1 MSGYVLGRD
10 AEEDRDD
17 LWSYIAE
24 DSLDAADRVRGQMM
38 PSGGAEM
45 RAKSFE
51 TVNATRRGLL
61 KLAGAAAASKA
72 LLGDGLAAAQQ
83 AEERCRTCGLPSL
96 KIADVRVIVTCPDR
110 NYVLVKILTSEPGLY
125 GVGDATL
132 NGRELAVAEDLK
144 EHIAP
149 LLISRDPEQIEDTW
163 QYLYRGP
170 YWRGGPVQMTAL
182 AGVDLALWDIKGKRA
197 GMPVYQLLGGRTRV
211 GALAYTHAS
220 GADFGAVEDV
230 ARRAM
235 ERGFKAV
242 RAQVAIPGLEG
253 TYGTS
258 GRKPPEATAATIGPA
273 AGLPATEV
281 FEPAP
286 YLATVPRLFEHL
298 RAKLGDDIE
307 LLHDV
312 HEKLDPIQAAR
323 LAHDLEPYHL
333 FFLEDPLRPE
343 YKESFRLIREH
354 STTPLAMGELFNS
367 LWDSV
372 PLIKEQLIDY
382 IRCDLGHIGGITAA
396 RKVAALAELFQV
408 RTAWHG
414 PGDIGPATHAANV
427 HVDVSIPN
435 FGIQEMVFF
444 PDVAREVMPG
454 APEFKDGYMNVTDAP
469 GLGTDVS
476 EELARKY
483 PYRRAYLPTA
493 RRKDGSVHDW

>member
-1 MSGYVLGRD
+1 MDRPSSESSGVG
-10 AEEDRDD
+10 
-17 LWSYIAE
+17 
-24 DSLDAADRVRGQMM
+24 
-38 PSGGAEM
+38 
-45 RAKSFE
+45 
-51 TVNATRRGLL
+51 RRGFLGL
-61 KLAGAAAASKA
+61 GGAAALGRSLLSHDGGWGRHGFLMSMAS
-72 LLGDGLAAAQQ
+72 AAETSGSGAGSSG
-83 AEERCRTCGLPSL
+83 GLPPL
-96 KIADVRVIVTCPDR
+96 KITDVRVIVTCPDR
-110 NYVLVKILTSEPGLY
+110 NYVVVKISTTEAGLY

-144 EHIAP
+144 QHIAP
-149 LLISRDPEQIEDTW
+149 LLIGRDPEQIEDTW

-197 GMPVYQLLGGRTRV
+197 GMPVYQLLGGRTRI

-220 GADFGAVEDV
+220 GRDFAEVEDG
-230 ARRAM
+230 ARRAI
-235 ERGFKAV
+235 ERGFKCV

-253 TYGTS
+253 TYGTA
-258 GRKPPEATAATIGPA
+258 GAKPAEAA
-273 AGLPATEV
+273 AGRVANMASLPQTEV

-286 YLATVPRLFEHL
+286 YLSTVPRLFEHL
-298 RAKLGDDIE
+298 RANLGQEVE
-307 LLHDV
+307 LLHDC

-323 LAHDLEPYHL
+323 LARDLEPYHL
-333 FFLEDPLRPE
+333 FFLEDCLRPE

-367 LWDSV
+367 LWDCV

-414 PGDIGPATHAANV
+414 PGDIGPPTHAANV

-444 PDVAREVMPG
+444 PDVAREVISG
-454 APEFKDGYMNVTDAP
+454 GPEFEDGYVNVSDTP
-469 GLGTDVS
+469 GLGCDVN
-476 EELARKY
+476 EEVAKKY
-483 PYRRAYLPTA
+483 PYRRSYLPTA

>member
-1 MSGYVLGRD
+1 MHKPLSNISQLGRRGFLGL
-10 AEEDRDD
+10 AGVAA
-17 LWSYIAE
+17 LS
-24 DSLDAADRVRGQMM
+24 DSLLSRKRVVRALLAKDTL
-38 PSGGAEM
+38 AENTGSS
-45 RAKSFE
+45 AGSS
-51 TVNATRRGLL
+51 RGL
-61 KLAGAAAASKA
+61 
-72 LLGDGLAAAQQ
+72 
-83 AEERCRTCGLPSL
+83 PPL
-96 KIADVRVIVTCPDR
+96 KITDVRVIVTCPDR
-110 NYVLVKILTSEPGLY
+110 NYVLVKVLTSEPGLY

-132 NGRELAVAEDLK
+132 NGRELAVAEDL
-144 EHIAP
+144 EQHISP
-149 LLISRDPEQIEDTW
+149 LLIDRDPEQIEDTW

-182 AGVDLALWDIKGKRA
+182 AGIDLALWDIKGKRA
-197 GMPVYQLLGGRTRV
+197 NMPVYQLLGGRTRT

-220 GADFGAVEDV
+220 GRNLVEVEGV
-230 ARRAM
+230 ARRAL
-235 ERGFKAV
+235 ERGFKCV

-253 TYGTS
+253 TYGTP
-258 GRKPPEATAATIGPA
+258 GNKTPEAA
-273 AGLPATEV
+273 AGRVANMAELPQTEV

-286 YLATVPRLFEHL
+286 YLRVVPRLFEYL
-298 RAKLGDDIE
+298 RAKLGPEVE
-307 LLHDV
+307 LLHDC

-333 FFLEDPLRPE
+333 FFLEDCLRPE

-367 LWDSV
+367 LWDCV

-414 PGDIGPATHAANV
+414 PGDIGPPTHAANV
-427 HVDVSIPN
+427 HVDISIPN

-444 PDVAREVMPG
+444 PDVTREVISG
-454 APEFKDGYMNVTDAP
+454 GPEFKDGYMNVSDLP
-469 GLGTDVS
+469 GLGCDVN
-476 EELARKY
+476 EEAAKKY

-493 RRKDGSVHDW
+493 RRKDGSVQDW

>member
-1 MSGYVLGRD
+1 MTD
-10 AEEDRDD
+10 ANRNKHESAR
-17 LWSYIAE
+17 
-24 DSLDAADRVRGQMM
+24 R
-38 PSGGAEM
+38 
-45 RAKSFE
+45 SF
-51 TVNATRRGLL
+51 L
-61 KLAGAAAASKA
+61 KISAAASMAELLRWSASSSAA
-72 LLGDGLAAAQQ
+72 LHAKEWEGAETGTPPSSPALARVA
-83 AEERCRTCGLPSL
+83 GLPPL
-96 KIADVRVIVTCPDR
+96 KITEVRVIVTCPDR

-132 NGRELAVAEDLK
+132 NGRELAVAEDLEK
-144 EHIAP
+144 HIAP
-149 LLISRDPEQIEDTW
+149 LLIGRDPEQIEDTW

-197 GMPVYQLLGGRTRV
+197 GMPVYQLLGGRTRI

-220 GADFGAVEDV
+220 GKDFAEVEDV
-230 ARRAM
+230 ARRALA
-235 ERGFKAV
+235 RGFKCV

-258 GRKPPEATAATIGPA
+258 GNQKKPEASAGRVANM
-273 AGLPATEV
+273 AGLPATEI

-286 YLATVPRLFEHL
+286 YLRTVPRLFEHL
-298 RAKLGDDIE
+298 RSKLGDEVE
-307 LLHDV
+307 LLHDC

-323 LAHDLEPYHL
+323 LARDLEPYHL

-354 STTPLAMGELFNS
+354 STTPIAMGELFNS
-367 LWDSV
+367 LWDCV
-372 PLIKEQLIDY
+372 PLIKEQWIDY

-396 RKVAALAELFQV
+396 RKVATLAELFQV

-414 PGDIGPATHAANV
+414 PGDIGPPTHAANV
-427 HVDVSIPN
+427 HVDISIPN

-444 PDVAREVMPG
+444 PEVAREVIPG
-454 APEFKDGYMNVTDAP
+454 GPEFKDGYMNVSDSP
-469 GLGTDVS
+469 GLGCDVN
-476 EELARKY
+476 EEAAKRY

-493 RRKDGSVHDW
+493 RRKDGSVQDW

>member
-1 MSGYVLGRD
+1 MR
-10 AEEDRDD
+10 AR
-17 LWSYIAE
+17 
-24 DSLDAADRVRGQMM
+24 SLD
-38 PSGGAEM
+38 
-45 RAKSFE
+45 
-51 TVNATRRGLL
+51 TVNGTRRGLL
-61 KLAGAAAASKA
+61 KLAGAVAAGKA
-72 LLGDGLAAAQQ
+72 LLGDGRAIAAQQ
-83 AEERCRTCGLPSL
+83 AEANCRTCGLPSL
-96 KIADVRVIVTCPDR
+96 KICDVRVIVTCPGR

-149 LLISRDPEQIEDTW
+149 LLIGRDPEQIEDTW

-220 GADFGAVEDV
+220 GADFAAVEDV
-230 ARRAM
+230 ARRAI

-253 TYGTS
+253 TYGTP
-258 GRKPPEATAATIGPA
+258 GRKTPEETTERTSPP

-281 FEPAP
+281 FEPTP

-298 RAKLGDDIE
+298 RAKLGGDIE

-343 YKESFRLIREH
+343 YKEGFRLIREH
-354 STTPLAMGELFNS
+354 STTPIAMGELFNS
-367 LWDSV
+367 LWDCV

-382 IRCDLGHIGGITAA
+382 IRCDLGHIGGVTAA

-427 HVDVSIPN
+427 HVDISIPN

-444 PDVAREVMPG
+444 PDAAREVMPG

-469 GLGTDVS
+469 GLGTDVN
-476 EELARKY
+476 EDLASKY